1 MKKSTTND
9 QLRQRDL
16 AVMWHPTTQM
26 KDHEWLPLLP
36 VRKGEGVWL
45 VDMDGN
51 RYIDAISSWWVNLFG
66 HANPHISEAVSRQAS
81 TLEHVILAGA
91 THEPAVLLAEKLVA
105 MTQPGLDRVFYADS
119 GSNAVEISMK
129 MSFHYWAN
137 QGRPG
142 RTRFVTLSNSYHG
155 ETIGT
160 LGVGDAGLFK
170 QTYAP
175 LLAEPIIAPSPDCF
189 GLERSEWDR
198 NAAEKLEEMKL
209 ILEQHQ
215 DEICAVIVEPLV
227 QGAGGMRMY
236 PPSYLAGLRVLCD
249 AYDVHLIADEIAV
262 GFGRTGS
269 MFACQQ
275 ADIAPDFMCIS
286 KGLTGGYLPMSAVM
300 TSNRIYDVFYD
311 EYTSLRGFL
320 HSHSYSGNAL
330 ACAAALATMEIFEQ
344 QPVLENNRKTAKI
357 MLDSVQH
364 LHDHPHVGEI
374 RQTGMILAMEMV
386 RSCTTMEAYDWKE
399 RRGMKVYQHALNN
412 GVLLRPIGNTVY
424 FMPPYVIN
432 EQEIEL
438 MAAAATAGID
448 HATRDD

>member
-1 MKKSTTND
+1 MNDSTSNE
-9 QLRQRDL
+9 QLRKRDL

-36 VRKGEGVWL
+36 VRSGQGVWL
-45 VDMDGN
+45 EDMDGN

-66 HANPHISEAVSRQAS
+66 HANPKISEAVSRQAK
-81 TLEHVILAGA
+81 TLEHVILAGV

-105 MTQPGLDRVFYADS
+105 ITQQGLDRVFYADS

-137 QGRPG
+137 LGQPG

-175 LLAEPIIAPSPDCF
+175 LLAEPLIAPSPDCF
-189 GLERSEWDR
+189 GLERSEWDAHASSMLDEM
-198 NAAEKLEEMKL
+198 NQLLERH
-209 ILEQHQ
+209 QH
-215 DEICAVIVEPLV
+215 EICAVIVEPLV

-249 AYDVHLIADEIAV
+249 SYDVHLIADEIAV

-300 TSNRIYDVFYD
+300 TSNKIYDVFYD

-357 MLDSVQH
+357 MLDAVQH
-364 LHDHPHVGEI
+364 LHDHSHVGEI

-386 RSCTTMEAYDWKE
+386 KNRATMETYDWKE
-399 RRGMKVYQHALNN
+399 RRGIKVYQHALNH

-432 EQEIEL
+432 EHEINL
-438 MAAAATAGID
+438 MVAAATAGID

>member
-1 MKKSTTND
+1 MNDSTSNE
-9 QLRQRDL
+9 QLRKRDL

-36 VRKGEGVWL
+36 VRSGQGVWL
-45 VDMDGN
+45 EDMDGN

-66 HANPHISEAVSRQAS
+66 HANPKISEAVSRQAK
-81 TLEHVILAGA
+81 TLEHVILAGV

-105 MTQPGLDRVFYADS
+105 ITQQGLDRVFYADS

-137 QGRPG
+137 LGQPG

-175 LLAEPIIAPSPDCF
+175 LLAEPLIAPSPDCF
-189 GLERSEWDR
+189 GLECSEWDAHASSMLDEM
-198 NAAEKLEEMKL
+198 NQLLERH
-209 ILEQHQ
+209 QH
-215 DEICAVIVEPLV
+215 EICAVIVEPLV

-249 AYDVHLIADEIAV
+249 SYDVHLIADEIAV

-300 TSNRIYDVFYD
+300 TSNKIYDVFYD

-357 MLDSVQH
+357 MLDAVQH
-364 LHDHPHVGEI
+364 LHDHSHVGEI

-386 RSCTTMEAYDWKE
+386 KNRATMETYDWKE
-399 RRGMKVYQHALNN
+399 RRGIKVYQHALNH

-432 EQEIEL
+432 EHEINL
-438 MAAAATAGID
+438 MVAAATAGID